1 MKLSY
6 EDKIEIYELRQSG
19 QSIKNLSKQ
28 FTISE
33 SVIQYMLRLIDRYGI
48 NIVKKGKNTYYPP
61 ELKQE
66 MIDKVL
72 LQKQSSLSV
81 SLDYAL
87 PNRGTLPNWIAQYK
101 KNGYT
106 ILEKTRGRPPKMGR
120 KPKKTWEEMTELER
134 LQEENERLRTEVAY
148 LKKLRGA
155 SFKGRSQRAR
165 KAQTVR
171 EMVAEGFRLDILLAI
186 SQLAPSTYY
195 YYVKQLNKPDKDKEL
210 KAEIQ
215 AIYYEHKGNY
225 GYRRIHLELRNRGF
239 SVNHKKVQRLM
250 KELGLTA
257 RIRRRKKYKSYKGD
271 VGKKAPNLINRAF
284 EGAKPFEKCY
294 TDVTEFALPNCS
306 EKLYLSPVLDGYNSE
321 IIDFTLSR
329 SPNLVQ
335 VKTML
340 EKVFPEETYPNTI
353 LHSDQGWQ
361 YQHEAYHRFLASKSI
376 RPSMSRKGTS
386 TDNGMMESFFG
397 ILKTE
402 MFYGFEKNFKSLD
415 QLEKAITDYIFY
427 YNNKRIKVK
436 LKGLSPVQYRTK
448 SFH

>member
-6 EDKIEIYELRQSG
+6 EDKVQIYELRQNGNSLN
-19 QSIKNLSKQ
+19 SLSKQ
-28 FTISE
+28 FGIAQSG
-33 SVIQYMLRLIDRYGI
+33 IKYMIRLIERYGLS
-48 NIVKKGKNTYYPP
+48 IVKKENNNYYSP

-72 LQKQSSLSV
+72 LNKQSALSV

-87 PNRGTLPNWIAQYK
+87 PNRGTLSNWIAQYK

-106 ILEKTRGRPPKMGR
+106 IVEKTRGRPPKMGR
-120 KPKKTWEEMTELER
+120 KSKKTWEEMTELER

-165 KAQTVR
+165 KTQTVR
-171 EMVAEGFRLDILLAI
+171 EMVEEGFRLDILLTI
-186 SQLAPSTYY
+186 SQLVPSTYY
-195 YYVKQLNKPDKDKEL
+195 YHVKQMDKPDKDKDL

-215 AIYYEHKGNY
+215 AIYDEHKGNY

-239 SVNHKKVQRLM
+239 SINHKKVQRLM
-250 KELGLTA
+250 KELGLSA
-257 RIRRRKKYKSYKGD
+257 RIRRCKKYKSYKGD
-271 VGKKAPNLINRAF
+271 VGKKAPNLIERAF
-284 EGAKPFEKCY
+284 EGTKPFEKCY

-329 SPNLVQ
+329 SPNLMQ
-335 VKTML
+335 VKSML
-340 EKVFPEETYPNTI
+340 EKAFPEETYPNTI

-361 YQHEAYHRFLASKSI
+361 YQHEAYHHFLDSKVI

-402 MFYGFEKNFKSLD
+402 MFYGFEKTFKSLD
-415 QLEKAITDYIFY
+415 QLEQAITDYIFY
-427 YNNKRIKVK
+427 YNNKRIKAK